1 MAGLVPAIHETS
13 LQKVLRRL
21 LNGDDVARHHMKL
34 GASAAARVDGRDK
47 PGHDGQLGVLG
58 QITRSNSYRYK
69 SRGELSDIL
78 SPLIAERMVRTIPDA
93 HLVTVADAG
102 HGVPLD
108 APEGFLAAAR
118 EFLKG

>member
-1 MAGLVPAIHETS
+1 LRSP
-13 LQKVLRRL
+13 LNLRRRDPQTAWRSCA
-21 LNGDDVARHHMKL
+21 NIDVPTQ
-34 GASAAARVDGRDK
+34 V
-47 PGHDGQLGVLG
+47 V
-58 QITRSNSYRYK
+58 
-69 SRGELSDIL
+69 RGELSDIL

-108 APEGFLAAAR
+108 APEGFVAAVR